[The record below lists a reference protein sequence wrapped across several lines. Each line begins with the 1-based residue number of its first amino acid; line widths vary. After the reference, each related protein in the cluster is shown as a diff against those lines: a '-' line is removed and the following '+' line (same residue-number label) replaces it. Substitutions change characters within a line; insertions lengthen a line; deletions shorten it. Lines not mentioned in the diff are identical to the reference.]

1 MQLLLGRHI
10 VVRGYPCRLDYRRLN
25 YATVSD
31 LEASFPHVCEAC
43 ILSPDPRN
51 SMPRITVY
59 DHEADRK
66 SLFAKTMARKSP
78 PTRIHILPLC
88 IPTPRTSNELTR
100 RCISQSV
107 LCGYRLMIARGTP
120 RYRLPT
126 IPPPIPLIVSASHTI
141 IRLQTKSSWVSGSRN
156 VIQDVTG
163 TARPR
168 PPPWVSSRPI
178 AKAAQDMRKGVD
190 KVIRAPKAVRLVPR

>member
-1 MQLLLGRHI
+1 M
-10 VVRGYPCRLDYRRLN
+10 PCRLDYRRLN

-31 LEASFPHVCEAC
+31 LEASFLHVYEAC
-43 ILSPDPRN
+43 ILGPDLSN
-51 SMPRITVY
+51 SLPRITVY

-88 IPTPRTSNELTR
+88 IPTPRTSKTRIR
-100 RCISQSV
+100 RCIFQSV

-126 IPPPIPLIVSASHTI
+126 IPPPIPLTVSASHTI
-141 IRLQTKSSWVSGSRN
+141 IRLQTKSSWATGSRN
-156 VIQDVTG
+156 VIPEIAG
-163 TARPR
+163 TSRPR

-178 AKAAQDMRKGVD
+178 AKDAQDMRKGVD

>member
-1 MQLLLGRHI
+1 
-10 VVRGYPCRLDYRRLN
+10 VRGYPYRLDYRRLN

-31 LEASFPHVCEAC
+31 LEASFPHVYEAC
-43 ILSPDPRN
+43 IFSPDPRD
-51 SMPRITVY
+51 SLPRITVY
-59 DHEADRK
+59 HHENDRK
-66 SLFAKTMARKSP
+66 SVTAKTMARRSP
-78 PTRIHILPLC
+78 PSRIHVLPLC
-88 IPTPRTSNELTR
+88 IPTPCTSNKLTR

-156 VIQDVTG
+156 VIPEVIG
-163 TARPR
+163 AACSR

>member
-1 MQLLLGRHI
+1 M
-10 VVRGYPCRLDYRRLN
+10 PCRLDYRRL
-25 YATVSD
+25 YTTVSG
-31 LEASFPHVCEAC
+31 LEATLPHVYEAC
-43 ILSPDPRN
+43 ILSPDPRD
-51 SMPRITVY
+51 SLPRITVY
-59 DHEADRK
+59 HHEDDRK
-66 SLFAKTMARKSP
+66 SVTAKTMAGKRTP
-78 PTRIHILPLC
+78 PRIHILPLC
-88 IPTPRTSNELTR
+88 IPTPRTSNPLLR

-107 LCGYRLMIARGTP
+107 LCDYRLMIARGTP

-156 VIQDVTG
+156 VIPEVIG
-163 TARPR
+163 AACSR

>member
-1 MQLLLGRHI
+1 M
-10 VVRGYPCRLDYRRLN
+10 
-25 YATVSD
+25 T
-31 LEASFPHVCEAC
+31 
-43 ILSPDPRN
+43 
-51 SMPRITVY
+51 
-59 DHEADRK
+59 
-66 SLFAKTMARKSP
+66 RKSP
-78 PTRIHILPLC
+78 PSRIHILPSC
-88 IPTPRTSNELTR
+88 IPTPRKSSTH
-100 RCISQSV
+100 SV
-107 LCGYRLMIARGTP
+107 LYLFTPISCLSWNSPLMIARGTP

-156 VIQDVTG
+156 VIPEVIG
-163 TARPR
+163 AACSR